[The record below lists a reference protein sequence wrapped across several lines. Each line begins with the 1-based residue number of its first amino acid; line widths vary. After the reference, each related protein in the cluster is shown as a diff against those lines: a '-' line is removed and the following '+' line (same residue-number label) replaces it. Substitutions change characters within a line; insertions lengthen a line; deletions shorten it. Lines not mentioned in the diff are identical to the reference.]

1 MTGDPTKFED
11 APADQA
17 PEALDDTLDDL
28 PTIEEIEKS
37 VGLSKPDDNDQPERA
52 APAQP
57 DAATADAE
65 ARARKLGW
73 KSPDEWR
80 GDPPPGG
87 HKSAQEYLETN
98 AALRRELDLVRVESR
113 EATTRSVAVAQA
125 AMQRQLER
133 ERQEIV
139 EHYEGERLR
148 AIRNGDAV
156 AVDAAERAR
165 DQELAQLTPREPEP
179 WIGELEARNK
189 DIIDNP
195 MTAGAFQGV
204 FRDLVRRV
212 QAGEITGLPD
222 RRSIVETA
230 LNVTRQRLMGQAPP
244 APPAPPAQ
252 AQAVPRAPAVDA
264 GGRGQGGAG
273 RGFNDLPAE
282 ARTAFKMLAKS
293 GAYAD
298 EAKGRAEYAKDY
310 WSQE

>member
-17 PEALDDTLDDL
+17 PAGLDDTLDDL
-28 PTIEEIEKS
+28 PTIEQIEKS
-37 VGLSKPDDNDQPERA
+37 VGLFTSDDNDQLENA
-52 APAQP
+52 APAQS

-87 HKSAQEYLETN
+87 HKSAHEYLETN

-139 EHYEGERLR
+139 EYYESERLH

-179 WIGELEARNK
+179 WIGELEARNN
-189 DIIDNP
+189 DIISNP

-222 RRSIVETA
+222 KRSIVEAA
-230 LNVTRQRLMGQAPP
+230 LNVTRHRLMGQALP
-244 APPAPPAQ
+244 APSAQ

-273 RGFNDLPAE
+273 RGFSDLPAE
-282 ARTAFKMLAKS
+282 AKTAFKMLSKS
-293 GAYAD
+293 GAYVD
-298 EAKGRAEYAKDY
+298 EAKGRADYAKDY